1 MKPYDMFLNLLQRG
15 ASFGINVIIWE
26 DNFKLFMNSYAD
38 MLPNFDMRIAFTMP
52 DDDSINFI
60 EEVDGSKIGEN
71 GAVYNYNGN
80 QKFRPYKK
88 PDGEWLDTIC
98 SRIAKFDGDEKS

>member
-1 MKPYDMFLNLLQRG
+1 
-15 ASFGINVIIWE
+15 
-26 DNFKLFMNSYAD
+26 

-60 EEVDGSKIGEN
+60 EEVDGSKIGDN
-71 GAVYNYNGN
+71 GAIYNYNGN

-88 PDGEWLDTIC
+88 PDTEWLEKIC
-98 SRIAKFDGDEKS
+98 TRITDFCDNE